1 MCSSLP
7 SARPILVADDESADV
22 YIFRRALIAAGV
34 TNPIIGVADGEELLR
49 FLEGA
54 TFGGLIPQVLFLDV
68 RMPGMSGLEALDE
81 IRRHPLLRTLR
92 VIMLSSSANEADRDR
107 ALALGADDYLVKFP
121 SPGQLRALLDA
132 PEMNLRFAAAG

>member
-1 MCSSLP
+1 MSSRPTL
-7 SARPILVADDESADV
+7 RPILVADDESSDV

-34 TNPIIGVADGEELLR
+34 KNPIIGVADGEELLR
-49 FLEGA
+49 FLESA
-54 TFGGLIPQVLFLDV
+54 TFGGLIPQLLFLDV

-92 VIMLSSSANEADRDR
+92 VVMLSSSANEADRER

-121 SPGQLRALLDA
+121 SPAQLSALLGA
-132 PEMNLRFAAAG
+132 PELNLVFAAAS